1 MSPRPVPAGRSW
13 CLLLNNMAETTFSEL
28 LRGGFPIEPSPPD
41 YSAWFADVKIAKA
54 ASVAP
59 QKKARL
65 RAKKDQLQRS
75 RPSDSGH
82 GMLPGAALFSESS
95 GLDFG
100 TLVHDCLA
108 KIEWL
113 PSDITGDAHE
123 LIEQFLKNRDVAA
136 FFQRPSPEA
145 VVWRER
151 AMAVILDGKFVS
163 AQMDRVVISATEILL
178 VDFKTDQGEPAK
190 IAERYAAQMHA
201 YIRILEAWSGGRHR
215 VRAFVA
221 TVRQP
226 AVIEVFL
233 P

>member
-1 MSPRPVPAGRSW
+1 
-13 CLLLNNMAETTFSEL
+13 MAETTFSEL
-28 LRGGFPIEPSPPD
+28 LLGGFPVESSPPD
-41 YSAWFADVKIAKA
+41 YATWFSDVKIVKA
-54 ASVAP
+54 ASITP
-59 QKKARL
+59 QKKTRR
-65 RAKKDQLQRS
+65 RANSDQLQRS

-100 TLVHDCLA
+100 TLVHDLLA

-113 PSDITGDAHE
+113 PTDIPTDSHE
-123 LIEQFLKNRDVAA
+123 LIGPFLRNPEVAA
-136 FFQRPSPEA
+136 LFERPSPDS

-163 AQMDRVVISATEILL
+163 AQMDRVVVSETEVVL
-178 VDFKTDQGEPAK
+178 VDFKTDQGEPIK
-190 IAERYAAQMHA
+190 VAERYAAQIHA
-201 YIRILEAWSGGRHR
+201 YMKILEAWSLGRHR
-215 VRAFVA
+215 VRAFIA